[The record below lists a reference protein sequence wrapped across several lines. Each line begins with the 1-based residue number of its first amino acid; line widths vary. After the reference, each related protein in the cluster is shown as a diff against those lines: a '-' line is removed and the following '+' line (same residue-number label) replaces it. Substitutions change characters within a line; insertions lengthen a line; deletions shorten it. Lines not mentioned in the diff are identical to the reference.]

1 MVIEKKPFTMTIL
14 GKPYKVDFA
23 NEFDL
28 IGNIGAANRGLQAIR
43 ISDTL
48 ADEQVEDT
56 LLHEVLHII
65 DKELAIGLE
74 EADVARLAVGL
85 HSAGYRYD
93 GGHYEQR

>member
-1 MVIEKKPFTMTIL
+1 VIEKKPFTMAIL

-23 NEFDL
+23 GEFDL
-28 IGNIGAANRGLQAIR
+28 QGTLGAANRALQVIR
-43 ISDTL
+43 VLNTSG
-48 ADEQVEDT
+48 DEQVEDT

-65 DKELAIGLE
+65 DKELVIGLE

-93 GGHYEQR
+93 GGHYDRS